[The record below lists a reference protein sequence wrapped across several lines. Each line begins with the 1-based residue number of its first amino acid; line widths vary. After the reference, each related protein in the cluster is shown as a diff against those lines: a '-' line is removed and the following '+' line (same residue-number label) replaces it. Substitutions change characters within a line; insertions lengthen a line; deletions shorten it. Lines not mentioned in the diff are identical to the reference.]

1 MKTTID
7 IADPLFAEARRY
19 AEEHGTTLR
28 AVVEQGLRSV
38 LTQRAPGTPFRLRKA
53 TFGGEGL
60 QTHAAAEGWDTLR
73 EWANERRPPA

>member
-19 AEEHGTTLR
+19 AEEHGMTLR

-38 LTQRAPGTPFRLRKA
+38 LVERAPRTPFRLRKA

-60 QTHAAAEGWDTLR
+60 QARAQSENWDTLR
-73 EWANERRPPA
+73 EWANDRMPLA